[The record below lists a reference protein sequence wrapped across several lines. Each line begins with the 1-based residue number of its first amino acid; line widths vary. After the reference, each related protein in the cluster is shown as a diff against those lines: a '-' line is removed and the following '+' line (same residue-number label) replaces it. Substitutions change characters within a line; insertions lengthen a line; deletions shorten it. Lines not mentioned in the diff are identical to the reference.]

1 MGITIL
7 YSWDNKERKIM
18 TRKHFK
24 ELARILGENNADEKL
39 IADVVFFCIENN
51 KDFNLD
57 TFEKAIKENRKEL

>member
-1 MGITIL
+1 MFL
-7 YSWDNKERKIM
+7 YTWDNRKEDM

-39 IADVVFFCIENN
+39 ITDIVFFCIENN

>member
-1 MGITIL
+1 
-7 YSWDNKERKIM
+7 M

-39 IADVVFFCIENN
+39 ITDIVFFCIENN